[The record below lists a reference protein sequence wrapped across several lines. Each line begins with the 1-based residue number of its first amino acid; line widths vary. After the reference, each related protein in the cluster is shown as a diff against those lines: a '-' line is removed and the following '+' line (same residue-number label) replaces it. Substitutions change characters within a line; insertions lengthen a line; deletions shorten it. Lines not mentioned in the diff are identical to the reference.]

1 LKPADLAAK
10 PVHAPDTYGSSLM
23 PLSPI
28 TCLRLLVPVIAL
40 ALAATAAAAESI
52 KARYSVSLIG
62 LHIGEASAEG
72 SIEPANYK
80 IDLNAHLTGVASWI
94 AHVKMALAS
103 SGLIRRGTVLPSA
116 YATTSANAH
125 STRTLRM
132 SLQAGTVRAVDISPP
147 FEDFEGRVPV
157 TAANK
162 HNVLDPMSALIMAVP
177 AGEPLV
183 GPSACHRT
191 LPIYD
196 GVVRFDLTMSYVGT
210 RNVAARGYSGPV
222 TVCAV
227 RYRPVAGH
235 KIDSQSTKF
244 MAENREI
251 EAWLA
256 PVEPAHIVVPFRISL
271 RTLAGM
277 AEIQATD
284 FTIEPDPMTAKQER

>member
-1 LKPADLAAK
+1 
-10 PVHAPDTYGSSLM
+10 M
-23 PLSPI
+23 PLIHSA
-28 TCLRLLVPVIAL
+28 CLRLLVPIFGL
-40 ALAATAAAAESI
+40 ALAATAAGAETI

-72 SIEPANYK
+72 WIEPANYK

-103 SGLIRRGTVLPSA
+103 SGLIRRGTILPNA
-116 YATTSANAH
+116 YATTSANSHAI
-125 STRTLRM
+125 RTLRM
-132 SLQAGTVRAVDISPP
+132 SLTAGTVRAVDISPP
-147 FEDFEGRVPV
+147 FDDFEGRVPV
-157 TAANK
+157 TDANK

-177 AGEPLV
+177 AGEALV
-183 GPSACHRT
+183 GPSACNRT

-196 GVVRFDLTMSYVGT
+196 GVVRFDLSMSYVGT
-210 RNVAARGYSGPV
+210 RNVEVKGYSGPV
-222 TVCAV
+222 SVCAV

-235 KIDSQSTKF
+235 RADLQSTKF

-256 PVEPAHIVVPFRISL
+256 PVEPAHIVVPFRVSL

-277 AEIQATD
+277 AEIEATE
-284 FTIEPDPMTAKQER
+284 FSIEPDNMTAKREH

>member
-1 LKPADLAAK
+1 
-10 PVHAPDTYGSSLM
+10 M
-23 PLSPI
+23 PWIRSA
-28 TCLRLLVPVIAL
+28 CLCLLVPIFGL
-40 ALAATAAAAESI
+40 ALAATAAAAETI

-72 SIEPANYK
+72 WIEPANYK

-103 SGLIRRGTVLPSA
+103 SGLIRRGTILPNA
-116 YATTSANAH
+116 YATTSANSHAV
-125 STRTLRM
+125 RTLRM
-132 SLQAGTVRAVDISPP
+132 SLTAGTVRAVDISPP
-147 FEDFEGRVPV
+147 FDDFEGRVPV

-183 GPSACHRT
+183 GPSACNRT

-196 GVVRFDLTMSYVGT
+196 GVVRFDLSMSYVGT
-210 RNVAARGYSGPV
+210 RNVEVKGYSGPV
-222 TVCAV
+222 SVCAV

-235 KIDSQSTKF
+235 RANSQSTKF

-256 PVEPAHIVVPFRISL
+256 PVEPAHVVVPFRVSL

-277 AEIQATD
+277 AEIEATE
-284 FTIEPDPMTAKQER
+284 FSIEPDNMTAKQEH